1 MSNESN
7 GFLNSMTKGN
17 DYSINSLDSGSSISN
32 SNSDEG
38 FLSGLKNVSAST
50 WLIIFLILSF
60 FGFNIFYY
68 LAKGTQ
74 DVTNFLSPLIESIL
88 DFFAYATSTVVDVTA
103 AGTQNIINSGT
114 KVANEQLNEI
124 QTRAEKVEQKT
135 SPTSLKSEPVQ
146 QQGQGVNQGQN
157 QGQNQGVNQ
166 GQGVNQTQGEMQ
178 NNTLNNTLNTAT
190 ANYYMNNMNNS
201 LYEADEST
209 SKIQS
214 GGNKSGWCYI
224 GEDRGFRSCVQ
235 VGQQDSCM
243 SGDIFPTQEIC
254 VNPSLRA

>member
-7 GFLNSMTKGN
+7 GFLNSITKGN
-17 DYSINSLDSGSSISN
+17 DSSINSLDTSSSIS
-32 SNSDEG
+32 SNDEG

-74 DVTNFLSPLIESIL
+74 DVTNFFSPIIESVL

-124 QTRAEKVEQKT
+124 QTRAENVQDKT

-146 QQGQGVNQGQN
+146 KQKETQGQSQGQG
-157 QGQNQGVNQ
+157 Q
-166 GQGVNQTQGEMQ
+166 GQGQGQSQGQMQ

-190 ANYYMNNMNNS
+190 ANNS

-235 VGQQDSCM
+235 VGQQDTCM
-243 SGDIFPTQEIC
+243 SGDIFPSQDIC

>member
-7 GFLNSMTKGN
+7 GFLNSIMKGN
-17 DYSINSLDSGSSISN
+17 DSSINSLDSSSSM

-74 DVTNFLSPLIESIL
+74 GVTNFLSPIIESIL
-88 DFFAYATSTVVDVTA
+88 DFFAYSTSTLVDVTA

-114 KVANEQLNEI
+114 KVANENLNKI
-124 QTRAEKVEQKT
+124 QTHAENVQDKT

-146 QQGQGVNQGQN
+146 QQGQNQS
-157 QGQNQGVNQ
+157 Q
-166 GQGVNQTQGEMQ
+166 GQGQGQGQSQGQMQ
-178 NNTLNNTLNTAT
+178 NNTLNNTLNIAT
-190 ANYYMNNMNNS
+190 ANNS
-201 LYEADEST
+201 NYEADEST

-243 SGDIFPTQEIC
+243 SGDIFPSQDIC

>member
-7 GFLNSMTKGN
+7 GFLNSITKGN
-17 DYSINSLDSGSSISN
+17 ESSINSLDSSSSI

-74 DVTNFLSPLIESIL
+74 DVTNFLSPFIESVL

-114 KVANEQLNEI
+114 KVANKELNEI
-124 QTRAEKVEQKT
+124 QSRAENVQDKT

-146 QQGQGVNQGQN
+146 HQGQG
-157 QGQNQGVNQ
+157 Q
-166 GQGVNQTQGEMQ
+166 GQGQSQGEMQ

-235 VGQQDSCM
+235 VGQQDTCM

>member
-7 GFLNSMTKGN
+7 DFLNSITKGN
-17 DYSINSLDSGSSISN
+17 DSSINSLDSSSSM

-38 FLSGLKNVSAST
+38 FLSGLKNITAST

-74 DVTNFLSPLIESIL
+74 DVTNFFTPIIEPIL

-114 KVANEQLNEI
+114 KLANEQLNEI
-124 QTRAEKVEQKT
+124 QTHAENVQDKT

-146 QQGQGVNQGQN
+146 QQRQGEGQKQGQN
-157 QGQNQGVNQ
+157 QGQ
-166 GQGVNQTQGEMQ
+166 GQIQSKGEMQ

-190 ANYYMNNMNNS
+190 ANYYMNNINNTH
-201 LYEADEST
+201 YEADEST

-243 SGDIFPTQEIC
+243 SGDIFPSQDIC

>member
-135 SPTSLKSEPVQ
+135 SPTSLKSEPLQ
-146 QQGQGVNQGQN
+146 QQN
-157 QGQNQGVNQ
+157 QGQKQ
-166 GQGVNQTQGEMQ
+166 GQKQGQIQNKGEMQ

-190 ANYYMNNMNNS
+190 ANYYMNNINNTH
-201 LYEADEST
+201 YEADEST

-243 SGDIFPTQEIC
+243 SGDIFPSQDIC